1 MTDETEMM
9 DPKFRIA
16 IYKKINA
23 MRNDVLKAD
32 WKPDNFY
39 VIRKDNT
46 RVDYVSVGKMKA
58 NLNPIFQKNGVE
70 YDLCFGDP
78 VPVGGSASHFIVPL
92 TVTMVDV
99 ESGAWCIDKVNGEA
113 ADVGDK
119 AIGKAQSYAMKQW
132 LSNRFMIS
140 DGSDDPEGADAE
152 EIPTFVKKS
161 KVEEEEARSK
171 VLAQG
176 VPVPEPAKEVPEEK
190 PKKAKKEPK
199 EEKPIEAPKEESVK
213 TDGSE
218 SVEDITA
225 HLKEILNT
233 PQVKTIE
240 NTVTKAMQRY
250 GKKLMEK
257 AAYDELVV
265 AAKAIGGP
273 EDAMEFI
280 RKYRSEFK

>member
-1 MTDETEMM
+1 MTEETEMT
-9 DPKFRIA
+9 DPKFRLA
-16 IYKKINA
+16 IYRKINA
-23 MRNDVLKAD
+23 MRGDVLKAD
-32 WKPDNFY
+32 WKPDKFY
-39 VIRKDNT
+39 IIKKDNT
-46 RVDYVSVGKMKA
+46 RVDYVSIEKMKA
-58 NLNPIFQKNGVE
+58 NLNPIFQRNGVE
-70 YDLCFGDP
+70 YDLDFGDP
-78 VPVGGSASHFIVPL
+78 VSIGGSASHFSVSL
-92 TVTMVDV
+92 EATMIDI
-99 ESGAWCIDKVNGEA
+99 ESGAWCVDRVNGEA
-113 ADVGDK
+113 ADMGDK
-119 AIGKAQSYAMKQW
+119 SIGKAQSYAMKQW

-140 DGSDDPEGADAE
+140 DGSDPERGEAE
-152 EIPTFVKKS
+152 EIPTFVKRS
-161 KVEEEEARSK
+161 KAEEEEVRSK

-199 EEKPIEAPKEESVK
+199 EEKPVEAPKEEPVK
-213 TDGSE
+213 ADGSE

-225 HLKEILNT
+225 HLKEILNA

-257 AAYDELVV
+257 AAYDELVTAV
-265 AAKAIGGP
+265 KAIEGP